1 MKLKV
6 GLAALALV
14 VSPSLALATGG
25 CNYGKE
31 KQAISCV
38 AGTAWDATT
47 GSCVP
52 QTSS

>member
-1 MKLKV
+1 MKLKF

-14 VSPSLALATGG
+14 VTPSLALATGG
-25 CNYGKE
+25 CAYSKQ

-47 GSCVP
+47 NSCMP